1 MKLDSEHINEIK
13 KDTMKFDNKDI
24 MKLDKEDRI
33 IR

>member
-1 MKLDSEHINEIK
+1 MKLDNEHINEIK